1 MDIETSGAIKL
12 FFPNPSL
19 RLVYFEAIANSL
31 DAGATEVSVKIKID
45 SYDKPETL
53 EIEIIDNGDGFND
66 ENFERFRTLLKPRD
80 KFHKGIGR
88 LVFLNYFKCVD
99 ISSFWGFEKREF
111 RFKEGFNENVP
122 SQSLDIEVGNETCLV
137 FSGFVKGRVKSY
149 SDLKPE
155 IIKESLIEHFLP
167 TFYALK
173 KDGRDFRILIDLKTE
188 EENRQKEFFAT
199 STEVTV
205 DDLPEMEKV
214 EIRDVELDAF
224 SGIDMHYH
232 ISSVPGKGSSVVAF
246 DIDGRTIPANIISS
260 SSMPIGYRYVFIF
273 ESELFHS
280 HADSSRQKLILPEG
294 VKEASLYRVLR
305 RELGKVLVENI
316 PEITRKNDKT
326 KEEFEES
333 FPHLLGYF
341 DNDVVGLIDQEDA
354 LASAQ
359 QNFFQAQKE
368 VLQCE
373 RLSDRLYEKSLELS
387 SRALTEYVLY
397 REKIISRMREM
408 TAKDSESDIHNLIV
422 PRYKEFSDGS
432 MVSEIY
438 QNNAWLL
445 DDKFMVFRTILSEK
459 RMDTVINAIRLDEER
474 VGDDGRPDIAMV
486 FSADPEDVS
495 KVDVVVV
502 EIKKKTDDEKENQY
516 AINQLLDRA
525 VKLVEFCPE
534 VQRIWYYAVMQVN
547 KTMATRLRQQ
557 KWAPLFSKG
566 EVFYQEYETPHPDG
580 GVVPTPTFVMSFD
593 AIVADAEWRNHTFL
607 EILRSGMRKY
617 AEA

>member
-31 DAGATEVSVKIKID
+31 DAGATEVFVDIKID
-45 SYDKPETL
+45 SYDKPDSL
-53 EIEIIDNGDGFND
+53 EIVVTDNGDGFND

-99 ISSFWGFEKREF
+99 ISSCWGGRTREF
-111 RFKEGFNENVP
+111 RFKEGFNEYVP
-122 SQSLDIEVGNETCLV
+122 SKGLDVDVGNKTSLA
-137 FSGFVKGRVKSY
+137 FSGFLKERIKSY
-149 SDLKPE
+149 SDLRPGV
-155 IIKESLIEHFLP
+155 IKESLIEHFLP
-167 TFYALK
+167 TFHALK
-173 KDGRDFRILIDLKTE
+173 KNGKEFKILIDLKTG
-188 EENRQKEFFAT
+188 EENRQKEFFASFSELT
-199 STEVTV
+199 A

-224 SGIDMHYH
+224 SGVDMYYH

-246 DIDGRTIPANIISS
+246 DIDGRTIPANIVSS
-260 SSMPIGYRYVFIF
+260 SSMPLGYRYVFIF

-294 VKEASLYRVLR
+294 VKEDGLYRVLR
-305 RELGKVLVENI
+305 RELGKVLVEKI
-316 PEITRKNDKT
+316 PEITERNEKT
-326 KEEFEES
+326 KERFEET

-341 DNDVVGLIDQEDA
+341 DDDVIGLIDQEDA

-373 RLSDRLYEKSLELS
+373 TLSDRLYEKSLELS
-387 SRALTEYVLY
+387 SRTLTEYVLY

-408 TAKDSESDIHNLIV
+408 SESDSESDIHNLIV
-422 PRYKEFSDGS
+422 PRYKEFNDES
-432 MVSEIY
+432 MVSEVY

-502 EIKKKTDDEKENQY
+502 EIKKKTDEEKENQY

-534 VQRIWYYAVMQVN
+534 VQRIWYYAIMKVN
-547 KTMATRLRQQ
+547 KVMATRLRQQ

-580 GVVPTPTFVMSFD
+580 GIVPTPTFVMSFD

-617 AEA
+617 AKG

>member
-31 DAGATEVSVKIKID
+31 DAGATEVFVKIKID

-99 ISSFWGFEKREF
+99 ISSCWGFEKREF
-111 RFKEGFNENVP
+111 RFKEGFNESIP
-122 SQSLDIEVGNETCLV
+122 SQSLDIEVGSETCLV
-137 FSGFVKGRVKSY
+137 FSGFVKERVKSY

-199 STEVTV
+199 SSEVTV

-224 SGIDMHYH
+224 SGIDMYYH

-316 PEITRKNDKT
+316 PEITRRNDKT

-373 RLSDRLYEKSLELS
+373 KLSDRLYEKSLELS
-387 SRALTEYVLY
+387 SRTLTEYVL
-397 REKIISRMREM
+397 K
-408 TAKDSESDIHNLIV
+408 
-422 PRYKEFSDGS
+422 
-432 MVSEIY
+432 
-438 QNNAWLL
+438 
-445 DDKFMVFRTILSEK
+445 
-459 RMDTVINAIRLDEER
+459 
-474 VGDDGRPDIAMV
+474 
-486 FSADPEDVS
+486 
-495 KVDVVVV
+495 
-502 EIKKKTDDEKENQY
+502 
-516 AINQLLDRA
+516 
-525 VKLVEFCPE
+525 
-534 VQRIWYYAVMQVN
+534 
-547 KTMATRLRQQ
+547 
-557 KWAPLFSKG
+557 
-566 EVFYQEYETPHPDG
+566 
-580 GVVPTPTFVMSFD
+580 
-593 AIVADAEWRNHTFL
+593 
-607 EILRSGMRKY
+607 
-617 AEA
+617 